1 MSDKNYKT
9 RKLTDEEVARL
20 FHLTKNPE
28 DINLDLIKTLFAF
41 TEKSPAAFQPGDYF
55 TLKAGTFY
63 NKKDERTCVGRF
75 LFNRLIL
82 SDPKIGNAIGYLNMD
97 MGGSGLGYLD
107 SKMTD
112 LLLVD
117 ILTVDE
123 FSQYMDKIQWLGFA
137 TTKFMAPSLTT
148 DLIILPKDVKERK
161 AELLEKHAKAI
172 AEADVDTI
180 GAIEKELLD
189 MAKKD
194 LANVSDMAIYDS
206 GSRGS
211 YSNNYK
217 QTAVGR
223 GIVRSISDPDK
234 LMASMASLEEG
245 IPKEDIAVFADVLTG
260 GSLSRAI
267 GTKNGGYEAKKLSAS
282 FQGVKLGDKG
292 SNCRTTRTVDM
303 VLDKNSAKLLNKRY
317 IMVKGKPV
325 MLTPENMNDYIGK
338 VIHLRSPMYC
348 QDEKYCNI
356 CSGDLYYEMGVENVG
371 LITNIIGSSL
381 TTLSMKKMHN
391 TSVQLAK
398 MNPFDYIDNE
408 IK

>member
-1 MSDKNYKT
+1 M
-9 RKLTDEEVARL
+9 
-20 FHLTKNPE
+20 
-28 DINLDLIKTLFAF
+28 
-41 TEKSPAAFQPGDYF
+41 
-55 TLKAGTFY
+55 
-63 NKKDERTCVGRF
+63 
-75 LFNRLIL
+75 IL

-123 FSQYMDKIQWLGFA
+123 FAQYMDKIQWLGFA

-148 DLIILPKDVKERK
+148 DLIILPKNVKERK
-161 AELLEKHAKAI
+161 SELLEKHAKAI

-189 MAKKD
+189 MAKKE
-194 LANVSDMAIYDS
+194 LTNVSDMAIYDS

-267 GTKNGGYEAKKLSAS
+267 GTKSGG
-282 FQGVKLGDKG
+282 
-292 SNCRTTRTVDM
+292 
-303 VLDKNSAKLLNKRY
+303 LN
-317 IMVKGKPV
+317 
-325 MLTPENMNDYIGK
+325 
-338 VIHLRSPMYC
+338 
-348 QDEKYCNI
+348 
-356 CSGDLYYEMGVENVG
+356 
-371 LITNIIGSSL
+371 
-381 TTLSMKKMHN
+381 
-391 TSVQLAK
+391 
-398 MNPFDYIDNE
+398 
-408 IK
+408 